1 MLSSHVELTQATQ
14 QQQRLLPENFTGLV
28 RRLGQELSCAIWY
41 DIVEG
46 CVRGRANSPSLVGSL
61 GVLREPVL
69 TPCYHAFCREC
80 IDQMLRVAQK
90 TDAPCP
96 ICKGRLTRRSLLAAG
111 AWDGLV
117 QTFSRLAAA
126 LEAETGRKWDDPD
139 EIQDGA
145 PSSDIATTQVR
156 GDGDP

>member
-1 MLSSHVELTQATQ
+1 MGQTQAANPTSV
-14 QQQRLLPENFTGLV
+14 LP
-28 RRLGQELSCAIWY
+28 
-41 DIVEG
+41 
-46 CVRGRANSPSLVGSL
+46 SPDSL
-61 GVLREPVL
+61 GILREPVL

-111 AWDGLV
+111 AWEGLV
-117 QTFSRLAAA
+117 QTFGQLAAT

-139 EIQDGA
+139 EEDDDDGGGA
-145 PSSDIATTQVR
+145 PSSDIATTQVSNEA
-156 GDGDP
+156 DPGEIFTWRSPLAAARRFVGCELKRIGWIERLKRSRS